1 MAIVGT
7 AYIKIKAI
15 TADFQK
21 EADAAYEKFYRMV
34 TTGYAIGPALATA
47 VGGISSMV
55 SGLVA
60 LTSQIAAA
68 LPALIVLPSMFS
80 AIGQAAMTAKMAFSG
95 IGAAMKALTKKSGGG
110 GGNSKQVEQAEK
122 RLTQVLESNR
132 EALVRAND
140 RLTEAEERLTKARID
155 ASESLQQL
163 NFDAEDAAI
172 SEKKAAIE
180 LEKARETLARVQDLP
195 PNSRAR
201 REAELAYQEADLN
214 MRRAKDTNADLTVE
228 TEKRNRLGVEGS
240 EEVVDA
246 TKAVQEAVDARAK
259 AELEA
264 LRALIDAQEALNDAK
279 KGSGG
284 GGADDEA
291 LSKLSAEA
299 RAFAEYLI
307 KIKPELVTLRHAAG
321 RKLFGPL
328 EDALDNIVKKLF
340 PALIPILEQ
349 TGEALGKSALD
360 FSNIVTAEDNLKN
373 LNEVA
378 STNTDTIGKLG
389 TIFGNLYDVFLT
401 VLSAADP
408 LIRRFTD
415 WLVVLTTGWKET
427 NEVNKK
433 SKSLADTFKL
443 AGDIAAQLGR
453 ALGKN
458 GLFGAIMN
466 IGRAAAGPGSGGEML
481 LDTFEKSMKKFDEFT
496 AKMLADGSLEKFF
509 LDASANFAKISSLAV
524 DLVKE
529 FLKLGDDAAIGQSA
543 DILRN
548 FVPVIGEI
556 FAILQSAG
564 PYLADFVTKLGE
576 FLALFVESKSIEI
589 FFGTLELAL
598 DVLIAIFSNPI
609 IQKVALFTA
618 AIMGAVKA
626 LSLMGRVGR
635 FAMLVVSKYMRM
647 ATAAAVFA
655 KKAFLALK
663 FEMFRVHYYFVT
675 LSTPVLL
682 AVAAIVA
689 LVAIFYLAYKNS
701 EKLRNALKELY
712 EKVLAKIIEVFNE
725 VKGALEEVMAS
736 MGGTEGFAVS
746 FKNVFKSIGDFL
758 AKHFVPILE
767 KILMP
772 LIEGIGHAF
781 KGIIYVI
788 GAVIKVF
795 QSVYEFIRGVFSLL
809 TGDVDGAKEH
819 FGKSFSA
826 IAKAFEFAFK
836 AIKEIFLTVFDAI
849 KVYFAPFIG
858 VFTFTFALIVAVVR
872 VAFNIIKPIAVT
884 AFKVIG
890 ATLKFVWNNVIK
902 PIIAALK
909 FGFEVA
915 FAAIKIALNV
925 LKEVFKKVWTVIK
938 VAFKVAMIAIAIA
951 LVPLI
956 LAAGAIYFAFKY
968 TFIAIMAVFN
978 TVWPV
983 ITAAVG
989 FLWSKVFKPVL
1000 GFILAYYKFVFNTFV
1015 TIVKF
1020 VFGIIASAISF
1031 YWNNVIKPIFN
1042 LMKTIFEVV
1051 WNGIAAAIGFVW
1063 NTLILP
1069 VFNAMKAVFEIVW
1082 AGIKLYFETVW
1093 SLIQIAIGVGVTV
1106 ITAAFNVISTVFG
1119 VVWSGIKAAFD
1130 FVWGLILGAVN
1141 LGVGIMSG
1149 LFNGIKDAFSA
1160 VFGTLAGIATSAFG
1174 VVTGVIASVINGIIT
1189 ALEWGVN
1196 LAIKAINIL
1205 ISAYNAV
1212 PLVSNVDPLDPVSF
1226 GRVDLKRQASIDA
1239 TTNAY
1244 RDAAKYLAGGGV
1256 VSPRTGGTLAVI
1268 GEAGRPERVEPL
1280 DPDGLSKRDKAMI
1293 TLLTGGKGGGI
1304 TMNVY
1309 PSPGMNETEL
1319 ASKISRELAFQLRR
1333 GAA

>member
-1 MAIVGT
+1 VAIVGT

-15 TADFQK
+15 TTDFQK
-21 EADAAYEKFYRMV
+21 EADKAYEKFFRMV

-60 LTSQIAAA
+60 LGSQIAAA
-68 LPALIVLPSMFS
+68 LPALIVLPSVFS
-80 AIGQAAMTAKMAFSG
+80 AIGQAAIAAKMAFSG
-95 IGAAMKALTKKSGGG
+95 IGAAMKALTKKGGG
-110 GGNSKQVEQAEK
+110 GGGDNSKRIEQAEK
-122 RLTQVLESNR
+122 RLAQVLESNR

-214 MRRAKDTNADLTVE
+214 MRRAKDTNADLAKE
-228 TEKRNRLGVEGS
+228 TEKRNKLGVEGS

-264 LRALIDAQEALNDAK
+264 LRALTDAQEALNDAK

-284 GGADDEA
+284 GGGADDA

-299 RAFAEYLI
+299 RIFAEYLVSI
-307 KIKPELVTLRHAAG
+307 QPELVKLRHAAG
-321 RKLFGPL
+321 RELFKPMQ
-328 EDALDNIVKKLF
+328 DALDNIVKKLF
-340 PALIPILEQ
+340 PALIPILEK
-349 TGEALGKSALD
+349 TGAALGKSALD

-427 NEVNKK
+427 NEVNKE
-433 SKSLADTFKL
+433 SKTLADTFKY

-466 IGRAAAGPGSGGEML
+466 IGEAAAGPGSGGEML
-481 LDTFEKSMKKFDEFT
+481 LNTFEESMKKFDEFT
-496 AKMLADGSLEKFF
+496 AKMLGDGSLEKFF
-509 LDASANFAKISSLAV
+509 LDASDNFAKISTLAV

-529 FLKLGDDAAIGQSA
+529 FLKLGDDPAIGDSA
-543 DILRN
+543 EALGGLAPI
-548 FVPVIGEI
+548 IGEV
-556 FAILQSAG
+556 FAILQEAG
-564 PYLADFVTKLGE
+564 PYLADFVVKLGK
-576 FLALFVESKSIEI
+576 FIRLFTESKSIQI

-609 IQKVALFTA
+609 IQRVALFTA
-618 AIMGAVKA
+618 AIMGAAKA
-626 LSLMGRVGR
+626 LTVMGRVGK
-635 FAMLVVSKYMRM
+635 FAMLLVSKYMTM
-647 ATAAAVFA
+647 ATASAAFA

-663 FEMFRVHYYFVT
+663 FEMFRVQYYFVT

-725 VKGALEEVMAS
+725 VKEVLEEVMAS
-736 MGGTEGFAVS
+736 MGSTEGVGET
-746 FKNVFKSIGDFL
+746 FKNVFKAIGDFI
-758 AKHFVPILE
+758 AKYLVPILE
-767 KILMP
+767 KTLMP
-772 LIEGIGHAF
+772 LIEAVGNAF
-781 KGIIYVI
+781 KAIIYII
-788 GAVIKVF
+788 GALIKIF
-795 QSVYEFIRGVFSLL
+795 QSVYFFIRGVFSLI

-819 FGKSFSA
+819 FGKQFQA
-826 IAKAFEFAFK
+826 IADAFGFAFK
-836 AIKEIFLTVFDAI
+836 AVKEIFLGVINIFRSKLAILMPIFKVVFTVI
-849 KVYFAPFIG
+849 KVT
-858 VFTFTFALIVAVVR
+858 V
-872 VAFNIIKPIAVT
+872 VT
-884 AFKVIG
+884 AFNVIKAVVMAVLKFMG
-890 ATLKFVWNNVIK
+890 AYFKFVWNNIIK
-902 PIIAALK
+902 PVIAALK

-915 FAAIKIALNV
+915 FAGIKIALNV
-925 LKEVFKKVWTVIK
+925 LKEIFKKVWTVIK

-968 TFIAIMAVFN
+968 SFKAIMAVFN

-989 FLWSKVFKPVL
+989 FLWSKVFKPIL
-1000 GFILAYYKFVFNTFV
+1000 GFIVGYWKFVFNTFV

-1020 VFGIIASAISF
+1020 VFGIIASTISF
-1031 YWNNVIKPIFN
+1031 YWNNVIKPVFN
-1042 LMKTIFEVV
+1042 LMKAVFEVV
-1051 WNGIAAAIGFVW
+1051 WNGIAAVIGFVW
-1063 NTLILP
+1063 NSLILP
-1069 VFNAMKAVFEIVW
+1069 VFNAMKAVFELVW

-1093 SLIQIAIGVGVTV
+1093 NLIQIAIGIGVTV
-1106 ITAAFNVISTVFG
+1106 ITGWFNIISAVFG
-1119 VVWSGIKAAFD
+1119 AVWGAIKIAFD
-1130 FVWGLILGAVN
+1130 FVWGLIIGAVD
-1141 LGVGIMSG
+1141 LGVGIISG

-1160 VFGTLAGIATSAFG
+1160 VFDTLAGIAGTAFG
-1174 VVTGVIASVINGIIT
+1174 AVTGVIKGVINGIIG
-1189 ALEWGVN
+1189 ALEWGIN
-1196 LAIKAINIL
+1196 LAIKGINLL
-1205 ISAYNAV
+1205 IKAYNAV
-1212 PLVSNVDPLDPVSF
+1212 PLVSNVDTIDDIKL
-1226 GRVDLKRQASIDA
+1226 GRIGEGAKGRAVTQKDVDM
-1239 TTNAY
+1239 Y
-1244 RDAAKYLAGGGV
+1244 RARLAKGGT
-1256 VSPRTGGTLAVI
+1256 VSPSPGGTLAVI

-1293 TLLTGGKGGGI
+1293 TLLSGGKGGGI

-1319 ASKISRELAFQLRR
+1319 AAKISRELAFQLRR

>member
-21 EADAAYEKFYRMV
+21 EADAAYEKFFRMV

-60 LTSQIAAA
+60 LGSQIAAA
-68 LPALIVLPSMFS
+68 LPALIVLPSVFS
-80 AIGQAAMTAKMAFSG
+80 AIGQAAITAKMAFGG

-110 GGNSKQVEQAEK
+110 GGNSKQVAQAEK
-122 RLTQVLESNR
+122 RLAQVLESNR
-132 EALVRAND
+132 EALARAND
-140 RLTEAEERLTKARID
+140 RLTEAEERLTKARIE

-214 MRRAKDTNADLTVE
+214 LRRAKDTNADLTVE
-228 TEKRNRLGVEGS
+228 TEKRNKLGVEGS

-264 LRALIDAQEALNDAK
+264 LRSLIDAQEALNDAK

-299 RAFAEYLI
+299 RAFAEYLVS
-307 KIKPELVTLRHAAG
+307 IKPKLQELKHAAG
-321 RKLFGPL
+321 RELFGPMTF
-328 EDALDNIVKKLF
+328 ALDNIVKNLF
-340 PALIPILEQ
+340 PALIPILEK
-349 TGEALGKSALD
+349 TGAALGKSAMD
-360 FSNIVTAEDNLKN
+360 FSNIITAEDNLKN

-378 STNTDTIGKLG
+378 STNTDTVGKLG

-415 WLVVLTTGWKET
+415 WIVTLTTGWKEA
-427 NEVNKK
+427 NELDKK
-433 SKSLADTFKL
+433 SGSLADTFKQ

-466 IGRAAAGPGSGGEML
+466 IGRAASGPGSGGEML

-496 AKMLADGSLEKFF
+496 AKMLGDGSLEKFF
-509 LDASANFAKISSLAV
+509 LDASANFAKISTLAV

-564 PYLADFVTKLGE
+564 PYLASFATKFGE
-576 FLALFVESKSIEI
+576 FMALFVESKSIQM

-598 DVLIAIFSNPI
+598 SILIEIFSNPI
-609 IQKVALFTA
+609 IMQATLFTA
-618 AIMGAVKA
+618 AILGVAKA
-626 LSLMGRVGR
+626 FHLMFKIGKFV
-635 FAMLVVSKYMRM
+635 FLLLSKYIKF
-647 ATAAAVFA
+647 AAA
-655 KKAFLALK
+655 AFKFLK
-663 FEMFRVHYYFVT
+663 FQMFAVQYYFVT
-675 LSTPVLL
+675 MSTPVLL
-682 AVAAIVA
+682 TVAAIAA
-689 LVAIFYLAYKNS
+689 LVAIFVLAYANS
-701 EKLRNALKELY
+701 KKLRDALKELY
-712 EKVLAKIIEVFNE
+712 EKVLAKIVEVFNE
-725 VKGALEEVMAS
+725 VKGALEEVMGS
-736 MGGTEGFAVS
+736 MGATEGVGKTFHKIFEA
-746 FKNVFKSIGDFL
+746 IGDFL

-767 KILMP
+767 KFLMP
-772 LIEGIGHAF
+772 IIEAIGHAF
-781 KGIIYVI
+781 KGIIYII
-788 GAVIKVF
+788 GALIKIF
-795 QSVYEFIRGVFSLL
+795 QSVYYFIRGVFSLI

-819 FGKSFSA
+819 FGKQFQA
-826 IAKAFEFAFK
+826 IADAFGFAFK
-836 AIKEIFLTVFDAI
+836 AIKEIFLMVFDVI
-849 KVYFAPFIG
+849 KAYFAPFIG
-858 VFTFTFALIVAVVR
+858 IFTFTFALIVAVVR
-872 VAFNIIKPIAVT
+872 VAFNIIKPIAVA

-902 PIIAALK
+902 PVIAALK

-915 FAAIKIALNV
+915 FAGIKIALNV
-925 LKEVFKKVWTVIK
+925 LKEIFKKVWTVIK

-978 TVWPV
+978 TVWPI

-1130 FVWGLILGAVN
+1130 FVWGLILGAVD

-1160 VFGTLAGIATSAFG
+1160 VFDTLAGIATGAFR
-1174 VVTGVIASVINGIIT
+1174 VVTGVITSVINGIIT

-1196 LAIKAINIL
+1196 LAIKAINLL
-1205 ISAYNAV
+1205 ISAYNLV
-1212 PLVSNVDPLDPVSF
+1212 PFVDNVDKIDEVSF
-1226 GRVDLKRQASIDA
+1226 GRLDF
-1239 TTNAY
+1239 Y
-1244 RDAAKYLAGGGV
+1244 RGGGAD
-1256 VSPRTGGTLAVI
+1256 GGGGSHGSARGVGGGRGLAEGGIVPATRGGMMFAI

-1293 TLLTGGKGGGI
+1293 TLLSGGKGSGI

>member
-15 TADFQK
+15 TTDFQK
-21 EADAAYEKFYRMV
+21 EADKAYEKFFRMV

-60 LTSQIAAA
+60 LGSQIAAA
-68 LPALIVLPSMFS
+68 LPALIVLPSVFS
-80 AIGQAAMTAKMAFSG
+80 AIGQAAIVAKMAFSG

-110 GGNSKQVEQAEK
+110 GDNSKRIEQAEK
-122 RLTQVLESNR
+122 RLAQVLESNR

-214 MRRAKDTNADLTVE
+214 MRRAKDTNADLAKE
-228 TEKRNRLGVEGS
+228 TEKRNKLGVEGS

-264 LRALIDAQEALNDAK
+264 LRALTDAQEALNDAK

-299 RAFAEYLI
+299 RAFAEYLVS
-307 KIKPELVTLRHAAG
+307 IKPKLQELRHAAG
-321 RKLFGPL
+321 RELFGPMTF
-328 EDALDNIVKKLF
+328 ALDNIVKKLF
-340 PALIPILEQ
+340 PALIPILEK
-349 TGEALGKSALD
+349 TGAALGKSALD

-389 TIFGNLYDVFLT
+389 KIFGNLYDVFLT

-427 NEVNKK
+427 NEVNKQ
-433 SKSLADTFKL
+433 SGSLADTFKY

-453 ALGKN
+453 ALGKD

-466 IGRAAAGPGSGGEML
+466 IGEAAAGPGSGGEML

-496 AKMLADGSLEKFF
+496 AKMLGDGSLEKFF
-509 LDASANFAKISSLAV
+509 LDASDNFAKISTLAV

-529 FLKLGDDAAIGQSA
+529 FLKLGDDPAIGDSA
-543 DILRN
+543 EALGGLAPI
-548 FVPVIGEI
+548 IGEV
-556 FAILQSAG
+556 FAILQEAG
-564 PYLADFVTKLGE
+564 PYLADFLVKLGK
-576 FLALFVESKSIEI
+576 FIRLFTESKSIQI
-589 FFGTLELAL
+589 FFGTLELGL

-609 IQKVALFTA
+609 IQRVALFTA
-618 AIMGAVKA
+618 AIMGAAKA
-626 LSLMGRVGR
+626 LTLMGRVGR
-635 FAMLVVSKYMRM
+635 FAMLLVSKYTTM
-647 ATAAAVFA
+647 ATSIVTIS
-655 KKAFLALK
+655 KKAFTALK
-663 FEMFRVHYYFVT
+663 FEMFRVQYYFVT

-682 AVAAIVA
+682 TVAAIVA

-712 EKVLAKIIEVFNE
+712 EKVLAKIVEVFNE
-725 VKGALEEVMAS
+725 VKGALEEVMVS
-736 MGGTEGFAVS
+736 MGSTEGVGQT
-746 FKNVFKSIGDFL
+746 FKNIFKSIGDFI
-758 AKHFVPILE
+758 AKYLVPILE
-767 KILMP
+767 KTLMP
-772 LIEGIGHAF
+772 LIEAVGNAF
-781 KGIIYVI
+781 KAIIYII
-788 GAVIKVF
+788 GALIKIF
-795 QSVYEFIRGVFSLL
+795 QSVYYFIRGVFSLI

-819 FGKSFSA
+819 FGKQFQA
-826 IAKAFEFAFK
+826 IADAFGFAFK
-836 AIKEIFLTVFDAI
+836 AVKEIFLGVINIFRSKLAILMPIFKVVFTVI
-849 KVYFAPFIG
+849 KV
-858 VFTFTFALIVAVVR
+858 IV
-872 VAFNIIKPIAVT
+872 VT
-884 AFKVIG
+884 AFNVIKAVVMAVFKVMG
-890 ATLKFVWNNVIK
+890 AYLKFVWNNIIK
-902 PIIAALK
+902 PVIAALK

-938 VAFKVAMIAIAIA
+938 VAFKVVMIAIAIA

-956 LAAGAIYFAFKY
+956 VAAAAIYFAFKY
-968 TFIAIMAVFN
+968 AFKGIMAVFN

-983 ITAAVG
+983 ITAAVR
-989 FLWSKVFKPVL
+989 FLWDNVFKPVL
-1000 GFILAYYKFVFNTFV
+1000 GFIVGYWKFVFNTFV
-1015 TIVKF
+1015 TIAKF
-1020 VFGIIASAISF
+1020 VWGVISQVISF
-1031 YWNNVIKPIFN
+1031 YWNNVI
-1042 LMKTIFEVV
+1042 M
-1051 WNGIAAAIGFVW
+1051 
-1063 NTLILP
+1063 P
-1069 VFNAMKAVFEIVW
+1069 VFNLMKAVFEVVW
-1082 AGIKLYFETVW
+1082 AGIK
-1093 SLIQIAIGVGVTV
+1093 I
-1106 ITAAFNVISTVFG
+1106 
-1119 VVWSGIKAAFD
+1119 AFD
-1130 FVWGLILGAVN
+1130 IVWGLIQVAISVGITVITTAFDLIRIAFEFVWGGIKFYFDIVWGAIKLAIEVGKTVIN
-1141 LGVGIMSG
+1141 AVWDGIRKAFETAWDLIETAFNTVWGGITSAIEGIKSVVLGV
-1149 LFNGIKDAFSA
+1149 KDAIVGAFKSA
-1160 VFGTLAGIATSAFG
+1160 FNFVADIWNNTVGKLSFKVPSWVPGIGGKGFDVPDIPKFNAGTGGGGTNDSGRYESRARPMALGGIVPASRNGTLA
-1174 VVTGVIASVINGIIT
+1174 
-1189 ALEWGVN
+1189 L
-1196 LAIKAINIL
+1196 LA
-1205 ISAYNAV
+1205 
-1212 PLVSNVDPLDPVSF
+1212 
-1226 GRVDLKRQASIDA
+1226 
-1239 TTNAY
+1239 
-1244 RDAAKYLAGGGV
+1244 
-1256 VSPRTGGTLAVI
+1256 
-1268 GEAGRPERVEPL
+1268 EAGRPERVEPL

-1293 TLLTGGKGGGI
+1293 TLLSGGKGGGI

-1319 ASKISRELAFQLRR
+1319 AAKISRELAFQLRR

>member
-15 TADFQK
+15 TTDFQK
-21 EADAAYEKFYRMV
+21 EADAAYEKFFRMV

-60 LTSQIAAA
+60 LGSQIAAA
-68 LPALIVLPSMFS
+68 LPALIVLPSVFS
-80 AIGQAAMTAKMAFSG
+80 AIGQAALTAKMAFSG
-95 IGAAMKALTKKSGGG
+95 IGAAMKALTKKGGG
-110 GGNSKQVEQAEK
+110 GGGDNAKRVEQAEK

-140 RLTEAEERLTKARID
+140 RLTEAEERLTKARD
-155 ASESLQQL
+155 AAAESLQQL

-214 MRRAKDTNADLTVE
+214 MRRAKDTNADLAKE
-228 TEKRNRLGVEGS
+228 TEKRNKLGVEGS

-264 LRALIDAQEALNDAK
+264 LRALLDAQEALNDAK
-279 KGSGG
+279 KGSGGG

-299 RAFAEYLI
+299 RAFAEYLVSLQP
-307 KIKPELVTLRHAAG
+307 KLQELRHAAG
-321 RKLFGPL
+321 RELFKPMQ
-328 EDALDNIVKKLF
+328 DALNNIVTKLF
-340 PALIPILEQ
+340 PALIPILEK
-349 TGEALGKSALD
+349 TGAALGKSALD

-415 WLVVLTTGWKET
+415 WVVVLTTGWKTT
-427 NEVNKK
+427 NEANKE
-433 SKSLADTFKL
+433 SKTLADTFKY

-466 IGRAAAGPGSGGEML
+466 IGEAAAGPGSGGEML

-496 AKMLADGSLEKFF
+496 AKMLGDGSLEKFF
-509 LDASANFAKISSLAV
+509 QDASDNFAKISTLAV
-524 DLVKE
+524 GLVKE
-529 FLKLGDDAAIGQSA
+529 FLKLGDDPAIGETA
-543 DILRN
+543 DTLGGL
-548 FVPVIGEI
+548 VPIIGEV
-556 FAILQSAG
+556 FTILQEAG
-564 PYLADFVTKLGE
+564 PYLASFVSKLGE
-576 FLALFVESKSIEI
+576 FLRLFAESESIKM

-598 DVLIAIFSNPI
+598 GVLIKIFSNPI
-609 IQKVALFTA
+609 IMKITLFTA
-618 AIMGAVKA
+618 AIMGVA
-626 LSLMGRVGR
+626 
-635 FAMLVVSKYMRM
+635 
-647 ATAAAVFA
+647 
-655 KKAFLALK
+655 KAFHLMFKVGKFVFLLVTKYIGFATKAFKLLK
-663 FEMFRVHYYFVT
+663 FEMFRVQYYFVT
-675 LSTPVLL
+675 LSTPVL
-682 AVAAIVA
+682 VTIAAIAA
-689 LVAIFYLAYKNS
+689 LVAIFVLAYANS

-712 EKVLAKIIEVFNE
+712 EKVLAKIVEVFNE

-736 MGGTEGFAVS
+736 MGSTEGIAGT
-746 FKNVFKSIGDFL
+746 FKNIFKAIGDFL
-758 AKHFVPILE
+758 ADHFVPILE

-772 LIEGIGHAF
+772 IIEGIGHAF

-795 QSVYEFIRGVFSLL
+795 QSIYEFIRGVFSLI

-836 AIKEIFLTVFDAI
+836 AIKEVFLTIFDGI
-849 KVYFAPFIG
+849 KAYFAPFIG
-858 VFTFTFALIVAVVR
+858 IFTFTFALIVKIVVA
-872 VAFNIIKPIAVT
+872 AFNIIKPIVVT

-902 PIIAALK
+902 PVIAALQ

-925 LKEVFKKVWTVIK
+925 LKEIFKKVWTVIK
-938 VAFKVAMIAIAIA
+938 VAFKVVMIAIAIA
-951 LVPLI
+951 LAPIIATAML
-956 LAAGAIYFAFKY
+956 LFYAFKY
-968 TFIAIMAVFN
+968 AFKAIMAVFN
-978 TVWPV
+978 AVWPV
-983 ITAAVG
+983 ITTTIG
-989 FLWSKVFKPVL
+989 FLWSKVVKPVL
-1000 GFILAYYKFVFNTFV
+1000 TYVAKAFAGVFYGFVSV
-1015 TIVKF
+1015 VKF
-1020 VFGIIASAISF
+1020 VWGIIAEAISF

-1042 LMKTIFEVV
+1042 LMKTIFEVI
-1051 WNGIAAAIGFVW
+1051 WNGIAAVIGFVW

-1069 VFNAMKAVFEIVW
+1069 VFNAMKAVFELVW

-1106 ITAAFNVISTVFG
+1106 ITGWFNIISAVFG
-1119 VVWSGIKAAFD
+1119 AVWGAIKIAFD
-1130 FVWGLILGAVN
+1130 FVWGLIIGAVD
-1141 LGVGIMSG
+1141 LGVSVISG

-1160 VFGTLAGIATSAFG
+1160 VFDTLAGIAGTAFG
-1174 VVTGVIASVINGIIT
+1174 AVTGVIKGVINGIIG
-1189 ALEWGVN
+1189 ALEWGIN
-1196 LAIKAINIL
+1196 LAIKGINLL
-1205 ISAYNAV
+1205 IKAYNAV
-1212 PLVSNVDPLDPVSF
+1212 PLVSNVDTIDDIKL
-1226 GRVDLKRQASIDA
+1226 GRIGEGAKGRAVTQKDVDM
-1239 TTNAY
+1239 Y
-1244 RDAAKYLAGGGV
+1244 RARLAKGGT
-1256 VSPRTGGTLAVI
+1256 VSPSPGGTLAVI

-1293 TLLTGGKGGGI
+1293 TLLSGGKGGGI

-1319 ASKISRELAFQLRR
+1319 AAKISRELAFQLRR

>member
-15 TADFQK
+15 TTDFQK
-21 EADAAYEKFYRMV
+21 EADKAYEKFFRMV

-60 LTSQIAAA
+60 LGSQIAAA
-68 LPALIVLPSMFS
+68 LPALIVLPSVFS
-80 AIGQAAMTAKMAFSG
+80 AIGQAAIVAKMAFSG

-110 GGNSKQVEQAEK
+110 GDNSKRIEQAEK
-122 RLTQVLESNR
+122 RLAQVLESNR

-214 MRRAKDTNADLTVE
+214 MRRAKDTNADLAKE
-228 TEKRNRLGVEGS
+228 TEKRNKLGVEGS

-264 LRALIDAQEALNDAK
+264 LRALTDAQEALNDAK

-299 RAFAEYLI
+299 RAFAEYLVS
-307 KIKPELVTLRHAAG
+307 IKPKLQELRHAAG
-321 RKLFGPL
+321 RELFGPMTF
-328 EDALDNIVKKLF
+328 ALDNIVKKLF
-340 PALIPILEQ
+340 PALIPILEK
-349 TGEALGKSALD
+349 TGAALGKSALD

-389 TIFGNLYDVFLT
+389 KIFGNLYDVFLT

-427 NEVNKK
+427 NEVNKQ
-433 SKSLADTFKL
+433 SGSLADTFKY

-453 ALGKN
+453 ALGKD

-466 IGRAAAGPGSGGEML
+466 IGEAAAGPGSGGEML

-496 AKMLADGSLEKFF
+496 AKMLGDGSLEKFF
-509 LDASANFAKISSLAV
+509 LDASDNFAKISTLAV

-529 FLKLGDDAAIGQSA
+529 FLKLGDDPAIGDSA
-543 DILRN
+543 EALGGLAPI
-548 FVPVIGEI
+548 IGEV
-556 FAILQSAG
+556 FAILQEAG
-564 PYLADFVTKLGE
+564 PYLADFLVKLGK
-576 FLALFVESKSIEI
+576 FIRLFTESKSIQI
-589 FFGTLELAL
+589 FFGTLELGL

-609 IQKVALFTA
+609 IQRVALFTA
-618 AIMGAVKA
+618 AIMGAAKA
-626 LSLMGRVGR
+626 LTLMGRVGK
-635 FAMLVVSKYMRM
+635 FAMLLVSKYTTM
-647 ATAAAVFA
+647 ATTIATAS
-655 KKAFLALK
+655 KKAFAMLK
-663 FEMFRVHYYFVT
+663 FQMFQVQYYFVT
-675 LSTPVLL
+675 LSTPVLVT
-682 AVAAIVA
+682 VAAIAA
-689 LVAIFYLAYKNS
+689 LVAIFVLAYANS

-712 EKVLAKIIEVFNE
+712 EKVLAKIVEVFNE
-725 VKGALEEVMAS
+725 VKGALEEVMVS
-736 MGGTEGFAVS
+736 MGSTEGVGQT
-746 FKNVFKSIGDFL
+746 FKNIFKSIGDFI
-758 AKHFVPILE
+758 AKYLVPILE
-767 KILMP
+767 KTLMP
-772 LIEGIGHAF
+772 LIEAVGNAF
-781 KGIIYVI
+781 KAIIYII
-788 GAVIKVF
+788 GALIKIF
-795 QSVYEFIRGVFSLL
+795 QSVYYFIRGVFSLI

-819 FGKSFSA
+819 FGKQFQA
-826 IAKAFEFAFK
+826 IADAFGFAFK
-836 AIKEIFLTVFDAI
+836 AVKEIFLGVINIFRSKLAILMPIFKVVFTVI
-849 KVYFAPFIG
+849 KV
-858 VFTFTFALIVAVVR
+858 IV
-872 VAFNIIKPIAVT
+872 VT
-884 AFKVIG
+884 AFNVIKAVVMAVFKVMG
-890 ATLKFVWNNVIK
+890 AYLKFVWNNIIK
-902 PIIAALK
+902 PVIAALK

-938 VAFKVAMIAIAIA
+938 VAFKVVMIAIAIA

-956 LAAGAIYFAFKY
+956 VAAAAIYFAFKY
-968 TFIAIMAVFN
+968 AFKGIMAVFN

-983 ITAAVG
+983 ITAAVR
-989 FLWSKVFKPVL
+989 FLWNNVFKPVL
-1000 GFILAYYKFVFNTFV
+1000 GFIVGYWKFVFNTFV
-1015 TIVKF
+1015 TIAKF
-1020 VFGIIASAISF
+1020 VWGVISQVISF
-1031 YWNNVIKPIFN
+1031 YWNNVI
-1042 LMKTIFEVV
+1042 M
-1051 WNGIAAAIGFVW
+1051 
-1063 NTLILP
+1063 P
-1069 VFNAMKAVFEIVW
+1069 VFNLMKAVFEVVW
-1082 AGIKLYFETVW
+1082 AGIK
-1093 SLIQIAIGVGVTV
+1093 I
-1106 ITAAFNVISTVFG
+1106 
-1119 VVWSGIKAAFD
+1119 AFD
-1130 FVWGLILGAVN
+1130 IVWGLIQVAISVGITVITTAFDLIRIAFEFVWGGIKFYFDIVWGAIKLAIEVGKTVIN
-1141 LGVGIMSG
+1141 AVWDGIRKAFETAWDLIETAFSTVWGGITSAIEGIKSVVLGV
-1149 LFNGIKDAFSA
+1149 KDAIVGAFKSA
-1160 VFGTLAGIATSAFG
+1160 FNFVADIWNTTVGSLSFEIPSWVPGIGGKGFDVPDIPKFNAGSGGGGTNDSGRYESRARPMALGGIVPASRNGTLA
-1174 VVTGVIASVINGIIT
+1174 
-1189 ALEWGVN
+1189 L
-1196 LAIKAINIL
+1196 LA
-1205 ISAYNAV
+1205 
-1212 PLVSNVDPLDPVSF
+1212 
-1226 GRVDLKRQASIDA
+1226 
-1239 TTNAY
+1239 
-1244 RDAAKYLAGGGV
+1244 
-1256 VSPRTGGTLAVI
+1256 
-1268 GEAGRPERVEPL
+1268 EAGRPERVEPL

-1293 TLLTGGKGGGI
+1293 TLLSGGKGGGI

-1319 ASKISRELAFQLRR
+1319 AAKISRELAFQLRR